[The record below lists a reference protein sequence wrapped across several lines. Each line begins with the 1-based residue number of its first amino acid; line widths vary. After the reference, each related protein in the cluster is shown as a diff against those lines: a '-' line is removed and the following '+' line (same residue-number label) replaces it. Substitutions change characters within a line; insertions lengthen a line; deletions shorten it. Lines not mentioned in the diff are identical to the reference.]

1 MIGFSAIGRP
11 SATSHQIAYNT
22 IPSGSSTLAS
32 AEASQSAAT
41 RSTAP
46 VPAPTGARSNEEAQ
60 SSLPTSTAAA
70 AAAAAPSSKVP
81 ARPGFGLTW
90 EQAEQAVSDYRI
102 RFVPHF
108 PFVPLDP
115 EVTAQDVFLK
125 KPFLFRVVLLV
136 AARLTVAKQK
146 ELKRSVSAYVG
157 QHLVVM
163 GKRSLDLLQGLLV
176 YVAWFVLSAQLFAL
190 RLVIP
195 YLVKKI

>member
-1 MIGFSAIGRP
+1 MA
-11 SATSHQIAYNT
+11 
-22 IPSGSSTLAS
+22 AS
-32 AEASQSAAT
+32 FAAP
-41 RSTAP
+41 A
-46 VPAPTGARSNEEAQ
+46 PAPTGARSNEEAQ

-70 AAAAAPSSKVP
+70 AAAAPSKVP

-90 EQAEQAVSDYRI
+90 EQAQQAVSDYRI

-195 YLVKKI
+195 YLVEKI